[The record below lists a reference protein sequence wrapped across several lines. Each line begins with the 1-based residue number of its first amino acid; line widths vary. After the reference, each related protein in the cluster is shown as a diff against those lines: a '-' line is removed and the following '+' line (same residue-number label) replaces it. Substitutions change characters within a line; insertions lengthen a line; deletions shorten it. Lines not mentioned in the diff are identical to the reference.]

1 MSRSEA
7 EVVLEVKDLKISYQ
21 TKQGTVKAAEDVSFK
36 IHCGEFVGLS
46 GESGC
51 GKTTTAMAIMHLLP
65 KEGFVENGKIL
76 FKDKNILDF
85 NTKEVQDYLWRD
97 VSMIFQGAM
106 NALNPVHRV
115 INQMTTAIRI
125 HENITEDEAR
135 QRSLELIESVG
146 IDVSRAG
153 AYPHE
158 MSGGMKQRLMI
169 ALSLVCHPSLVIAD
183 EPTTALDVMVQAQI
197 MELLRQLRHRTNLSM
212 LLITHDLSVIAET
225 CDYAIIMYAGRITE
239 AAKTEQLF
247 KNPRHPYTRKL
258 ISSFPSIL
266 SDKEIDFIPG
276 NPPDLINPPSG
287 CRFHPRCDH
296 AVERCKE
303 EQPPLEEEECH
314 LVACWRW
321 HDIGD

>member
-1 MSRSEA
+1 MSDSEP
-7 EVVLEVKDLKISYQ
+7 EVVLEVKDLQISYQ

-65 KEGFVENGKIL
+65 KEGAVENGEVL
-76 FKDKNILDF
+76 FKGRNVLAF
-85 NTKEVQDYLWRD
+85 SKEETQAYLWRD

-115 INQMTTAIRI
+115 INQMTTAMRI
-125 HENITEDEAR
+125 HESITDEEAR

-146 IDVSRAG
+146 IDVSRANG
-153 AYPHE
+153 YPHE

-197 MELLRQLRHRTNLSM
+197 IDLLRQLRHRTNLSM

-239 AAKTEQLF
+239 AAKTEHLF
-247 KNPRHPYTRKL
+247 KRPLHPYTRKL
-258 ISSFPSIL
+258 ITSFPSIL

-287 CRFHPRCDH
+287 CRFHPRCDY
-296 AVERCKE
+296 AIERCKV
-303 EQPPLEEEECH
+303 EQPPLEEEGGH

-321 HDIGD
+321 RDIGD